1 MSDLL
6 DLYRTRCKYQI
17 SDTMQE
23 LDFKFDLLRL
33 KTEMFEYI
41 INNKFDFKSALLK
54 LPVGENNYIAQKDE
68 IEATGV
74 SVYDYD
80 QDNVTLDI
88 QKRSDLHNKNY
99 SEWHPDLANS
109 YIRELTANL
118 EQYVGLTIG
127 KIRLNWLLPNT
138 GYTMHVDVEPLR
150 IHIPLLTNDAVYYIH
165 DHKLYTMK
173 YGNIYHLVTSEPHTV
188 WNFGKLPRLHL
199 IFTTYDDDELDKKI
213 NDVASIVQLQK
224 NFVDHVNSGID
235 QQSLNYL
242 LKISTASP
250 GANREQ
256 LLFDM
261 KLISDLLYKNNNNTN

>member
-1 MSDLL
+1 MSELV
-6 DLYRTRCKYQI
+6 DLYKARCKYQI
-17 SDTMQE
+17 SDTIQE
-23 LDFKFDLLRL
+23 LDFKFDLSRL

-41 INNKFDFKSALLK
+41 VNNKFGFKSALLK
-54 LPVGENNYIAQKDE
+54 LPIGENNYIAQKDE

-80 QDNVTLDI
+80 QDNVNLDL
-88 QKRSDLHNKNY
+88 QKRNDLHNKNY
-99 SEWHPDLANS
+99 SEWHPNLTNS
-109 YIRELTANL
+109 YICELTAKL

-173 YGNIYHLVTSEPHTV
+173 YGKIYHLITSEPHTV

-213 NDVASIVQLQK
+213 NDVASVVQLQK

-235 QQSLNYL
+235 QQSLCYL
-242 LKISTASP
+242 FKILNSNSDN
-250 GANREQ
+250 NRDQTLFNMQ
-256 LLFDM
+256 LM
-261 KLISDLLYKNNNNTN
+261 NDLLYKNNNSTN